1 MKDTNSYTNI
11 GMLCTN
17 FSSLDAAGEAFDC
30 LTQIADSPMTWIG
43 RGLAHEIR
51 ARNVLSI
58 VDQDVHLMNASDA
71 YRASLQVNQNAAA
84 LLGLRCALLAC

>member
-17 FSSLDAAGEAFDC
+17 FSSLDAAAEAFDC

-51 ARNVLSI
+51 ARNALSV
-58 VDQDVHLMNASDA
+58 VDQNIHFMNASDA
-71 YRASLQVNQNAAA
+71 YRASLQVNQNVAA
-84 LLGLRCALLAC
+84 LLGLRCALLSC